1 MQSEYLASCSV
12 RVFWPFFDYF
22 QERMGTGRE
31 LRDAPPFADGERRV
45 SHAET
50 MSMLRRAM
58 RESGDAA
65 LGIHVAELASHGA
78 FDVLDYATRTSRT
91 LLEAFERTSAYIR
104 LFIHDGV
111 SFAVEPEGDAFALC
125 FAFEPGL
132 EVEPEAVEFVLATL
146 LLRFRPLLS
155 PRAGL
160 REVRFAHRAP
170 RDIAEHARIL
180 GCGVSFSAA
189 HNALILSR
197 EAALHELGV
206 RELSRMG
213 SRPPEL
219 ALPAAG
225 TPPLRFTERVRG
237 IVSEEMRAAP
247 PSIEQIGERLHMSPR
262 TLQRRLQDEGTNF
275 KALADEVRRSLAEAY
290 VLERELSLS
299 EVSFRLGFANVNAFH
314 RAFRRWTGK
323 TPASYRQTG
332 VRR

>member
-1 MQSEYLASCSV
+1 
-12 RVFWPFFDYF
+12 VFWPFFDYF

-31 LRDAPPFADGERRV
+31 LRDALPFADGERRI
-45 SHAET
+45 SHADT
-50 MSMLRRAM
+50 MTMLRQAL

-91 LLEAFERTSAYIR
+91 LLEAFERTTAYIR

-111 SFAVEPEGDAFALC
+111 CFTVHQQGEVFALC
-125 FAFEPGL
+125 FAFERGL
-132 EVEPEAVEFVLATL
+132 EVEAEAVEFVLATL
-146 LLRFRPLLS
+146 LLRFRPLL
-155 PRAGL
+155 AQGTGL
-160 REVRFAHRAP
+160 REVRFVHAAP
-170 RDIAEHARIL
+170 RDGREHERVL
-180 GCGVSFSAA
+180 GCPVSFLAP

-197 EAALHELGV
+197 EAAL
-206 RELSRMG
+206 RELAMREPT
-213 SRPPEL
+213 RLDTAPPEL
-219 ALPAAG
+219 ALPRPVA
-225 TPPLRFTERVRG
+225 PSLRFTERVRG
-237 IVSEEMRAAP
+237 IVTEQMRAAP
-247 PSIEQIGERLHMSPR
+247 PSIELIAEHLHMTPR

-323 TPASYRQTG
+323 TPAIYRQAG
-332 VRR
+332 ARR